1 MLDSGC
7 SRYMTGNMSYQ
18 RDYEEID
25 EGYVAF
31 GGFTGKETPLFPTM
45 VGPNQ
50 VQMGEGSAQLTDTQ
64 HTPTFDM
71 PPPKPKKT
79 QKPRQPTS
87 KTTKVPQPS
96 ESTDIA
102 ADELENKHTSRTH
115 KIKRLYKVGLTAKVI
130 SSSDDEAL
138 DKEDTSKQ
146 GRIDEIDADKN
157 IALEEVVE
165 VVTIAK
171 LIIDIVVDDVQV
183 TTAIADILVSAAE
196 TIVTTTPTITAEST
210 KTNVE
215 ESTKK
220 DEAETAQES
229 SSKRER
235 DELKQERSKKQKME
249 DDKESVEL
257 KKCLEIVPD
266 DGDTVTIDAIPLSSK
281 SPTIVNYKIYKER
294 KKSYIQ
300 IFRADGNF

>member
-102 ADELENKHTSRTH
+102 ADE
-115 KIKRLYKVGLTAKVI
+115 VI

-215 ESTKK
+215 VTQ
-220 DEAETAQES
+220 AP
-229 SSKRER
+229 KR
-235 DELKQERSKKQKME
+235 K
-249 DDKESVEL
+249 
-257 KKCLEIVPD
+257 
-266 DGDTVTIDAIPLSSK
+266 G
-281 SPTIVNYKIYKER
+281 
-294 KKSYIQ
+294 
-300 IFRADGNF
+300 